1 MNKRHQWLLPWGFQI
16 AGWVLIALT
25 LIFPIFVML
34 TWQSIDF
41 GSVFD
46 KFPYGGI
53 LIMLYL
59 GSGLIVFSR
68 EKVEDEYIGTIRTES
83 VVISAY
89 AAGLWFILINLL
101 AGAVPAISQAVNVS
115 RIPYAYMT
123 FLEAFPD
130 MPAEVMKFLGQAY
143 LAAPRLA
150 CLGAWPG
157 TPLFAFWIYI
167 VIYKIRLTAAGRRF
181 RNEK

>member
-101 AGAVPAISQAVNVS
+101 AGAVPAVSQAMNAS
-115 RIPYAYMT
+115 RIPYAYDVPGGIPRHARRSHEIPRAGLPGRT
-123 FLEAFPD
+123 
-130 MPAEVMKFLGQAY
+130 QA
-143 LAAPRLA
+143 RLSGRMA
-150 CLGAWPG
+150 
-157 TPLFAFWIYI
+157 
-167 VIYKIRLTAAGRRF
+167 RNTAVRVLDIHRHI
-181 RNEK
+181 

>member
-41 GSVFD
+41 GAVFD

-59 GSGLIVFSR
+59 GSGLIAFSR

-89 AAGLWFILINLL
+89 VAGLWFILINLL
-101 AGAVPAISQAVNVS
+101 AGAVPAVSQAMNVS

-130 MPAEVMKFLGQAY
+130 MPAEVMKFLGRAY
-143 LAAPRLA
+143 LDAPRLA
-150 CLGAWPG
+150 YLGAWPG

-167 VIYKIRLTAAGRRF
+167 VIYKIRLFAAGRRS

>member
-101 AGAVPAISQAVNVS
+101 AGAVPAVSQAMNAS

-130 MPAEVMKFLGQAY
+130 MPAEVMKFLGQTY

-150 CLGAWPG
+150 YLGAWPG

>member
-101 AGAVPAISQAVNVS
+101 AGAVPAVSQAMNAS

-123 FLEAFPD
+123 
-130 MPAEVMKFLGQAY
+130 FLGQAY

-150 CLGAWPG
+150 YLGAWPG

>member
-1 MNKRHQWLLPWGFQI
+1 MNKRHQWLLPWSFQI
-16 AGWVLIALT
+16 IGWVLIALT
-25 LIFPIFVML
+25 LLFPIFVML

-41 GSVFD
+41 GAVFD
-46 KFPYGGI
+46 EFPYGGI
-53 LIMLYL
+53 LTMLYL

-68 EKVEDEYIGTIRTES
+68 EKVEDEFIGTIRTES

-89 AAGLWFILINLL
+89 VAGLWFILINLL
-101 AGAVPAISQAVNVS
+101 AGAVPAISQAVNAS

-130 MPAEVMKFLGQAY
+130 MPAEVKKFLGQAY

-150 CLGAWPG
+150 YPAAWPG

-167 VIYKIRLTAAGRRF
+167 VIYKIRLFAAGRRA